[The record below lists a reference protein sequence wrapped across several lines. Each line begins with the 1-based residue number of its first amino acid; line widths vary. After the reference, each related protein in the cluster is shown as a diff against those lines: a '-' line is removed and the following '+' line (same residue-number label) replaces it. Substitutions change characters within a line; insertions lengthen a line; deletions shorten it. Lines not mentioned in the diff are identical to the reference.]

1 MTVSVKGKN
10 VYCEIKL
17 FQIIVEGLID
27 EKGIWS
33 LEKHGKTSNAV

>member
-1 MTVSVKGKN
+1 M
-10 VYCEIKL
+10 KL

-33 LEKHGKTSNAV
+33 LEKNMERPPMLCKPGLGTPLK